1 MSEFVRQL
9 RESTASLEVAMRK
22 AATEKEYFLAAKVM
36 ADLAEREAAAFA
48 EEHKLLDG
56 KNPEVR
62 KAQMAKVLAES
73 ADFVE
78 AEEAM
83 QAAEA
88 DCRGADL
95 ELEIARIR
103 YATAKEL
110 VRWEAAMA
118 ASTLREMEY

>member
-22 AATEKEYFLAAKVM
+22 AATEKEYSLAAKGM
-36 ADLAEREAAAFA
+36 AELAEREAAAFA

-88 DCRGADL
+88 ACRGADL

-110 VRWEAAMA
+110 VRWEAAMT
-118 ASTLREMEY
+118 SMREMEY